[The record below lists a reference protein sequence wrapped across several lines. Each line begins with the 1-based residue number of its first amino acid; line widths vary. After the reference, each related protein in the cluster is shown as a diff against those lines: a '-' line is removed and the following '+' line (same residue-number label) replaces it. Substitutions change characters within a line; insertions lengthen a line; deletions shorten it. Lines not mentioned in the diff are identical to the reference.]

1 MRIIIVSLLVIVFS
15 SCNKQNCL
23 DTQELVTDSGW
34 LEEQKKSLV
43 ECTCLTAIYQG
54 TYLGETVYEIRVID
68 PLCNGVN
75 SVYKVDGTA
84 VVNSSQQSAF
94 AIYIAS
100 VQNLQQIWKC
110 K

>member
-1 MRIIIVSLLVIVFS
+1 MRLFIVSLLLIVIS
-15 SCNKQNCL
+15 SCDKQNCL
-23 DTQELVTDSGW
+23 DADELATDSGW

-43 ECTCLTAIYQG
+43 DCTCLTAIYQG
-54 TYLGETVYEIRVID
+54 TYQGGTVYEIRVID

-75 SVYKVDGTA
+75 SVYKIDGTP
-84 VVNSSQQSAF
+84 VVNSSQQSAY